1 MIRPAID
8 PKFCPPIQTL
18 RACRAHADGQP
29 LLVACRRSEHA
40 VARFDLPLPNTRT
53 PEIDAL
59 ARAVVKFTL
68 WSAGGY
74 KLWLSGPSDLVQAI
88 AADYTPAGARAFDCD
103 FFSKVYGRP
112 FEVAVVSPEEVPPA
126 QEEAVV
132 LGGHLDGCRIGFDL
146 GASDYKLTAL
156 KDGEPVWSAEIP
168 WNPRVEASPDY
179 IYNELGKGLRQAAEK
194 LPRVDAIG
202 GSTAGVLVDDK
213 LKVASL
219 IRAVPD
225 ADRPVAEKVFIRL
238 REAWGVPLA
247 VANDG
252 DVSALAGALSLN
264 VTGIIGMA
272 MGSSEAVG
280 YLNREGSLTTRI
292 TELAFAPVDLN
303 PDAVADEWSGGK
315 GVGANYFSQ
324 QAVDKLARM
333 AGLTFPDDMGL
344 PLRLKEVQKRMD
356 EGDAIA
362 AEIFRD
368 IGIYL
373 AYSVPWY
380 AEFYDFS
387 KLMLLGRVMSGKG
400 GDLILKTAQETLKT
414 EFPETAAKIELFL
427 PDEKARRV
435 GQSAAAASLPAIH

>member
-1 MIRPAID
+1 
-8 PKFCPPIQTL
+8 
-18 RACRAHADGQP
+18 
-29 LLVACRRSEHA
+29 
-40 VARFDLPLPNTRT
+40 
-53 PEIDAL
+53 
-59 ARAVVKFTL
+59 
-68 WSAGGY
+68 
-74 KLWLSGPSDLVQAI
+74 
-88 AADYTPAGARAFDCD
+88 
-103 FFSKVYGRP
+103 
-112 FEVAVVSPEEVPPA
+112 
-126 QEEAVV
+126 
-132 LGGHLDGCRIGFDL
+132 
-146 GASDYKLTAL
+146 
-156 KDGEPVWSAEIP
+156 P

-179 IYNELGKGLRQAAEK
+179 IYNELGKGLKQAADK

-238 REAWGVPLA
+238 RDTWGVPLA

-333 AGLTFPDDMGL
+333 AGLSFPEDMGL
-344 PLRLKEVQKRMD
+344 PLRLKEVQKLMD
-356 EGDAIA
+356 AGDETA
-362 AEIFRD
+362 AKIFRD

-400 GDLILKTAQETLKT
+400 GDLILKTAQETLKS